1 MATTFDLTQLDFFQG
16 LGEADLRPLME
27 NARIRAC
34 QASEVLF
41 HEGGA
46 LEPNLRILL
55 SGGLEIRKSAANGK
69 ETVVRLIRPNEI
81 FAVAALFDRKVA
93 PGTVVASEKSQILEI
108 RMEDIEATMTENPR
122 IAMKLLVAFAQRLRD
137 TQDALHA
144 VVSERAKTRL
154 AALIL
159 RILDR
164 EGGTPTSDGLMLK
177 TKLPH
182 GTLSRMVGITYEE
195 CVRLIRD
202 WCHEPAILRY
212 ERGGTITVVDRDRL
226 ERQILDE

>member
-1 MATTFDLTQLDFFQG
+1 MATTIDLTKLDFFQG
-16 LGEADLRPLME
+16 LDESELRHLT
-27 NARIRAC
+27 AHSRVRAC
-34 QASEVLF
+34 HASEVLF
-41 HEGGA
+41 HEGDP
-46 LEPNLRILL
+46 LEPTLRILIN
-55 SGGLEIRKSAANGK
+55 GGLEIRKSAASGK

-93 PGTVVASEKSQILEI
+93 PGTVVASEKSEVLEI
-108 RMEDIEATMTENPR
+108 RLDSIQAHLAENPG
-122 IAMKLLVAFAQRLRD
+122 IAMKLLVAFAQRLRE

-154 AALIL
+154 ATLIL

-164 EGGTPTSDGLMLK
+164 EGGKRTPEGLTLS

-195 CVRLIRD
+195 CVRLIRE
-202 WCHEPAILRY
+202 WCQSPAILRY
-212 ERGGTITVVDRDRL
+212 ERGGVITVMDRPRL
-226 ERQILDE
+226 EALILAE

>member
-1 MATTFDLTQLDFFQG
+1 MASMLDLTQLDFFKG
-16 LGEADLRPLME
+16 LDDAELQHLTE
-27 NARIRAC
+27 NARVRSYH
-34 QASEVLF
+34 ASEVLF
-41 HEGGA
+41 YEDA
-46 LEPNLRILL
+46 PLEPILRILM
-55 SGGLEIRKSAANGK
+55 SGGLEIRKSASSGK

-93 PGTVVASEKSQILEI
+93 PGTVVSSEASQVLEI
-108 RMEDIEATMTENPR
+108 HLDDIQAYLAENPG

-154 AALIL
+154 AVLLL
-159 RILDR
+159 RMLDR
-164 EGGTPTSDGLMLK
+164 EGGTQTREGITLK

-212 ERGGTITVVDRDRL
+212 ERGGVITVLDRRGL
-226 ERQILDE
+226 EALILAE

>member
-1 MATTFDLTQLDFFQG
+1 MTTSLDLTQLDFFKG
-16 LGEADLRPLME
+16 LDASELRHLTE
-27 NARIRAC
+27 NARVRAFHV
-34 QASEVLF
+34 SDVLF
-41 HEGGA
+41 HEDDP
-46 LEPNLRILL
+46 LEPTLRILM

-81 FAVAALFDRKVA
+81 FAVAALYDRKVA
-93 PGTVVASEKSQILEI
+93 PATVVASEKSQVLEI
-108 RMEDIEATMTENPR
+108 RMDDIQAHMAENPG
-122 IAMKLLVAFAQRLRD
+122 IAMKLLVAFAQRLRE

-154 AALIL
+154 AALLL

-164 EGGTPTSDGLMLK
+164 EGGMPGTGGLTLK

-182 GTLSRMVGITYEE
+182 ATLSRMVGITYEE
-195 CVRLIRD
+195 CVRLVRE

-212 ERGGTITVVDRDRL
+212 ERGGVITVLDRKGL
-226 ERQILDE
+226 ESLILGE

>member
-1 MATTFDLTQLDFFQG
+1 MTTSLDLTQLDFFKG
-16 LGEADLRPLME
+16 LDASELRHLTE
-27 NARIRAC
+27 NARVRAFHV
-34 QASEVLF
+34 SDVLF
-41 HEGGA
+41 HEDDP
-46 LEPNLRILL
+46 LEPTLRILM

-81 FAVAALFDRKVA
+81 FAVAALYDRKVA
-93 PGTVVASEKSQILEI
+93 PATVVASEKSQVLEI
-108 RMEDIEATMTENPR
+108 RMDDIQAHMAENPG
-122 IAMKLLVAFAQRLRD
+122 IAMKLLVAFAQRLRE

-154 AALIL
+154 AALLL

-164 EGGTPTSDGLMLK
+164 EGGMRGTGGLTLK

-182 GTLSRMVGITYEE
+182 ATLSRMVGITYEE
-195 CVRLIRD
+195 CVRLVRE

-212 ERGGTITVVDRDRL
+212 ERGGVITVLDRKGL
-226 ERQILDE
+226 ESLILGE